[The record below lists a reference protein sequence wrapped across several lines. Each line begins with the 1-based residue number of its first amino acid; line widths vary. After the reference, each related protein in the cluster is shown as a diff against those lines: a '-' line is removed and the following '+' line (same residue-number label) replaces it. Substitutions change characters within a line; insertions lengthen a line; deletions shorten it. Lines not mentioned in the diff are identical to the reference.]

1 MVPIFDVEREV
12 EEGEILGSLV
22 GSTSRVV
29 VGGFWGNVEG
39 TVVFVGTQGWV
50 NSISIYSR

>member
-1 MVPIFDVEREV
+1 VVPIFDVEREV